1 MGIETAT
8 ILIIAVMLG
17 LMLLGVPL
25 AWTTMTLAV
34 GCTLLWLGP
43 AGLPLVASRVYGFV
57 GEYVLVAVPLF
68 VFMACVLERSGVAK
82 DLYDAMRVF
91 AGRLPGGVAVQ
102 TTLVAIV
109 MAAMTGIIG
118 GEIVLLGLIALPQM
132 LRLGYDQKL
141 AIGTIC
147 AGGSLGTMIPP
158 SVVLIVYG
166 LTAGVSI
173 GDLFLGGVFPGLL
186 LATFYITYII
196 VRATLNPTLAPR
208 LPDDQLAMPMAEKL
222 RLLKGLILPI
232 MIIIWVLGSIYG
244 GIASVTEAAGVGA
257 MAALLAA
264 AVRGELNY
272 TLVRDSLQRTMTTVG
287 VIIWLT
293 LGANAFIGIYN
304 IMGGTRYLSG
314 AIAGLPLE
322 PWQIILVMM
331 LILFI
336 LGMVLDWIGIT
347 LLTMPIFV
355 PVIVNLGYDPV
366 WFGILFCM
374 NMQCSF
380 LTPPF
385 GPAAFYLKSVAPPE
399 IQLQT
404 IFKALLPFICMQLV
418 ALGFLLV
425 FPQLALWLPSI
436 ARN

>member
-1 MGIETAT
+1 MGIEAAT
-8 ILIIAVMLG
+8 LLIVASMIG
-17 LMLLGVPL
+17 LMMLGVPL
-25 AWTTMTLAV
+25 AWTTMTLAIA
-34 GCTLLWLGP
+34 CTLLWLGP
-43 AGLPLVASRVYGFV
+43 MGLPLVGSRVYGFIN
-57 GEYVLVAVPLF
+57 EYVLVAIPLF
-68 VFMACVLERSGVAK
+68 VFMACVLERSGVAR
-82 DLYDAMRVF
+82 DLYDAMRIF

-102 TTLVAIV
+102 TMLVAIV

-118 GEIVLLGLIALPQM
+118 GEIVLLGLLALPQM
-132 LRLGYDQKL
+132 LRLGYDRKL

-173 GDLFLGGVFPGLL
+173 GELFLGGVIPGLM
-186 LATFYITYII
+186 LAGFYITYII
-196 VRATLNPTLAPR
+196 VRATLNPALAPR
-208 LPDDQLAMPMAEKL
+208 LPDDQLDIPLVEKL

-232 MIIIWVLGSIYG
+232 IIIIWVLGSIYG

-257 MAALLAA
+257 VAALLAA
-264 AVRGELNY
+264 MVRGEFSY
-272 TLVRDSLQRTMTTVG
+272 ALVRDALMRTMTTVG

-304 IMGGTRYLSG
+304 IMGGTRYLQG

-331 LILFI
+331 AILFV
-336 LGMVLDWIGIT
+336 LGMILDWIGIT

-355 PVIVNLGYDPV
+355 PVIVQLGYDPV

-374 NMQCSF
+374 NMQCSY

-385 GPAAFYLKSVAPPE
+385 GPAAFYLNSVAPPD
-399 IQLQT
+399 ISLQQ
-404 IFKALLPFICMQLV
+404 IFGALLPFILMQLV
-418 ALGFLLV
+418 ALGFLIV
-425 FPQLALWLPSI
+425 FPELALWLPSI
-436 ARN
+436 AR

>member
-1 MGIETAT
+1 LGIETAT

-118 GEIVLLGLIALPQM
+118 GEIVLLGLLALPQM
-132 LRLGYDQKL
+132 LRLGYDKKL

-186 LATFYITYII
+186 LASFYIIYII
-196 VRATLNPTLAPR
+196 VRATLNPALAPR
-208 LPDDQLAMPMAEKL
+208 LPDDQLDMPLAEKL

-232 MIIIWVLGSIYG
+232 IIIIWVLGSIYG

-264 AVRGELNY
+264 AVRGELNMG
-272 TLVRDSLQRTMTTVG
+272 LIRESLQRTMTTVG

-331 LILFI
+331 LILFV

-355 PVIVNLGYDPV
+355 PVVVNLGYDPV

-385 GPAAFYLKSVAPPE
+385 GPAAFYLKSVAPPD

-404 IFKALLPFICMQLV
+404 IFGALLPFICMQLV
-418 ALGFLLV
+418 ALACLLV
-425 FPQLALWLPSI
+425 FPELALWLPSI

>member
-8 ILIIAVMLG
+8 ILIIVVMLG
-17 LMLLGVPL
+17 FMLLGVPL
-25 AWTTMTLAV
+25 AWTTMALAV
-34 GCTLLWLGP
+34 GCTVLWLGP
-43 AGLPLVASRVYGFV
+43 AGLPLVASRVYGFIN
-57 GEYVLVAVPLF
+57 EYVLVAVPLF
-68 VFMACVLERSGVAK
+68 VFMACVLERSGVAH

-158 SVVLIVYG
+158 SIVLIVYG

-173 GDLFLGGVFPGLL
+173 GDLFLGGVLPGLL
-186 LATFYITYII
+186 LAGFYITYII
-196 VRATLNPTLAPR
+196 TRSVLNPALAPQ
-208 LPDDQLAMPMAEKL
+208 LPADQLDMPLKEKL

-232 MIIIWVLGSIYG
+232 LIIVWVLGSIYG

-257 MAALLAA
+257 VAALLAA
-264 AVRGELNY
+264 AVRGEFSMAL
-272 TLVRDSLQRTMTTVG
+272 LWEAMQRTMSTVG
-287 VIIWLT
+287 IIIWLT

-331 LILFI
+331 LILFV

-355 PVIVNLGYDPV
+355 PVIIDLGYDPV

-385 GPAAFYLKSVAPPE
+385 GPAAFYLKSVAPPH

-404 IFKALLPFICMQLV
+404 IFGALLPFIGMQIL
-418 ALGFLLV
+418 ALFFLLV
-425 FPQLALWLPSI
+425 FPQLALWLPSL
-436 ARN
+436 ARG

>member
-1 MGIETAT
+1 MGIETIT
-8 ILIIAVMLG
+8 VLIIAVMLAF
-17 LMLLGVPL
+17 MLLGVPL
-25 AWTTMTLAV
+25 AWTTMALAV
-34 GCTLLWLGP
+34 GCTLIWLGP
-43 AGLPLVASRVYGFV
+43 AGLPLVASRVYGFIN
-57 GEYVLVAVPLF
+57 EYVLVAVPLF
-68 VFMACVLERSGVAK
+68 VFMACVLERSGVAH

-147 AGGSLGTMIPP
+147 AGGSLGTMLPP

-173 GDLFLGGVFPGLL
+173 GDLFIGGVLPGLL
-186 LATFYITYII
+186 LAGFYITYIVI
-196 VRATLNPTLAPR
+196 RSVLDPALAPQ
-208 LPDDQLAMPMAEKL
+208 LPADQIDIPLLEKL

-232 MIIIWVLGSIYG
+232 LIIVWVLGSIYG

-257 MAALLAA
+257 VAALLAA
-264 AVRGELNY
+264 AVRGEFST
-272 TLVRDSLQRTMTTVG
+272 TLLWEAMQRTMSTVG
-287 VIIWLT
+287 IIIWLT

-322 PWQIILVMM
+322 PWQIVIVMM
-331 LILFI
+331 LILFV

-355 PVIVNLGYDPV
+355 PVIIDMGYDPV

-385 GPAAFYLKSVAPPE
+385 GPAAFYLKSVAPPH

-404 IFKALLPFICMQLV
+404 IFGALLPFIGMQIL
-418 ALGFLLV
+418 ALAFLLL
-425 FPQLALWLPSI
+425 FPGLALWLPSLM
-436 ARN
+436 RG

>member
-1 MGIETAT
+1 MGIETIT
-8 ILIIAVMLG
+8 ILIVAVMLG
-17 LMLLGVPL
+17 FMLLGVPL
-25 AWTTMTLAV
+25 AWTTMALAV

-43 AGLPLVASRVYGFV
+43 VGLPLVASRVYGFIN
-57 GEYVLVAVPLF
+57 EYVLVAVPLF
-68 VFMACVLERSGVAK
+68 VFMACVLERSGVAH

-147 AGGSLGTMIPP
+147 AGGSLGTMLPP
-158 SVVLIVYG
+158 SIVLIVYG

-173 GDLFLGGVFPGLL
+173 GDLFMGGVLPGLL
-186 LATFYITYII
+186 LGGFYITYII
-196 VRATLNPTLAPR
+196 IRAVLNPALAPQ
-208 LPDDQLAMPMAEKL
+208 LPADQIDIPLTEKL

-232 MIIIWVLGSIYG
+232 LIIFWVLGSIYG

-257 MAALLAA
+257 VAALVAA
-264 AVRGELNY
+264 AVRGEFSFAL
-272 TLVRDSLQRTMTTVG
+272 LWEAMQRTMATVG
-287 VIIWLT
+287 IIIWLT

-331 LILFI
+331 FILFV

-355 PVIVNLGYDPV
+355 PVIINLGYDPV

-385 GPAAFYLKSVAPPE
+385 GPAAFYLKSVAPPH

-404 IFKALLPFICMQLV
+404 IFVAVLPFIGMQIV
-418 ALGFLLV
+418 ALIFLLV
-425 FPQLALWLPSI
+425 FPQLALWLPSLM
-436 ARN
+436 RG

>member
-57 GEYVLVAVPLF
+57 NEYVLVAVPLF

-118 GEIVLLGLIALPQM
+118 GEIVLLGLLALPQM
-132 LRLGYDQKL
+132 LRLGYDRKL

-173 GDLFLGGVFPGLL
+173 GDLFLGGVFPGLM
-186 LATFYITYII
+186 LASFYVTYII
-196 VRATLNPTLAPR
+196 VRATLNPALAPP
-208 LPDDQLAMPMAEKL
+208 LPEEDLNMPFGEKL

-232 MIIIWVLGSIYG
+232 CIIIWVLGSIYG

-257 MAALLAA
+257 VAALLAA
-264 AVRGELNY
+264 AVRGEFNLGLI
-272 TLVRDSLQRTMTTVG
+272 TDSLQRTMNTVG

-314 AIAGLPLE
+314 VIAGLPLE

-355 PVIVNLGYDPV
+355 PVIVELGYDPV

-385 GPAAFYLKSVAPPE
+385 GPAAFYLKSVAPPD
-399 IQLQT
+399 ISLQT
-404 IFKALLPFICMQLV
+404 IFAALLPFICMQLV
-418 ALGFLLV
+418 GLAFLLI

>member
-1 MGIETAT
+1 M
-8 ILIIAVMLG
+8 
-17 LMLLGVPL
+17 
-25 AWTTMTLAV
+25 AV

-57 GEYVLVAVPLF
+57 NEYVLVAVPLF

-118 GEIVLLGLIALPQM
+118 GEIVLLGLLALPQM

-173 GDLFLGGVFPGLL
+173 GDLFLGGVFPGLM
-186 LATFYITYII
+186 LAFFYVTYII
-196 VRATLNPTLAPR
+196 VRATLNPALAPP
-208 LPDDQLAMPMAEKL
+208 LPEAELSMPLAEKL
-222 RLLKGLILPI
+222 RMLKGLILPFC
-232 MIIIWVLGSIYG
+232 IIIWVLGSIYG

-257 MAALLAA
+257 VAALLAA
-264 AVRGELNY
+264 AVRGEFNLG
-272 TLVRDSLQRTMTTVG
+272 LIKDSLQRTMTTVG

-314 AIAGLPLE
+314 VIAGLPLE

-331 LILFI
+331 LILFV

-355 PVIVNLGYDPV
+355 PVIVDLGYDPV

-385 GPAAFYLKSVAPPE
+385 GPAAFYLKSVAPPD
-399 IQLQT
+399 ISLQT
-404 IFKALLPFICMQLV
+404 IFAALLPFICMQLV
-418 ALGFLLV
+418 GLALLLI
-425 FPQLALWLPSI
+425 FPQLALWLPYL
-436 ARN
+436 AR

>member
-57 GEYVLVAVPLF
+57 NEYVLVAVPLF

-118 GEIVLLGLIALPQM
+118 GEIVLLGLLALPQM

-173 GDLFLGGVFPGLL
+173 GDLFLGGVFPGLM
-186 LATFYITYII
+186 LASFYVTYII
-196 VRATLNPTLAPR
+196 VRATLNPALAPP
-208 LPDDQLAMPMAEKL
+208 LPEHELNMPLAEKL
-222 RLLKGLILPI
+222 RLLKGLILPFI
-232 MIIIWVLGSIYG
+232 IIIWVLGSIYG

-257 MAALLAA
+257 VAALLAA
-264 AVRGELNY
+264 AVRGEFNLGLI
-272 TLVRDSLQRTMTTVG
+272 TDSLQRTMTTVG

-331 LILFI
+331 LILFV

-355 PVIVNLGYDPV
+355 PVIVELGYDPV

-399 IQLQT
+399 ISLQT
-404 IFKALLPFICMQLV
+404 IFGALLPFIAMQLV
-418 ALGFLLV
+418 GLALLLI

-436 ARN
+436 AR

>member
-1 MGIETAT
+1 LGIETAT

-196 VRATLNPTLAPR
+196 VRATLNPALAPR

-404 IFKALLPFICMQLV
+404 IFKALLPFICMQIV
-418 ALGFLLV
+418 ALGLLLV

>member
-1 MGIETAT
+1 LGIETAT

-118 GEIVLLGLIALPQM
+118 GEIVLLGLLALPQM

-186 LATFYITYII
+186 LASFYITYII
-196 VRATLNPTLAPR
+196 VRATLNPALAPR
-208 LPDDQLAMPMAEKL
+208 LPDDDLAMPLAEKL

-232 MIIIWVLGSIYG
+232 IIIIWVLGSIYG

-257 MAALLAA
+257 TAALLAA
-264 AVRGELNY
+264 AVRGELN
-272 TLVRDSLQRTMTTVG
+272 LGLIKDSLQRTMTTVG

-331 LILFI
+331 LILFV

-404 IFKALLPFICMQLV
+404 IFRALLPFICMQLV
-418 ALGFLLV
+418 ALGLLLV